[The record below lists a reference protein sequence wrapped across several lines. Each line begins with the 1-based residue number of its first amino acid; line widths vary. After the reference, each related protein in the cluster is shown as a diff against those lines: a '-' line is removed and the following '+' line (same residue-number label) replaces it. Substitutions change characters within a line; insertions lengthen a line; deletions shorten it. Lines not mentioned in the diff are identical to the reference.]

1 MVYCV
6 ECRAEVNVQHVQI
19 LRRQHMQTTIAR
31 ARTCMLNAQQRQK
44 PYYDRKH
51 VPSVFDVAADVLLA
65 TTNLHL
71 RTTGTRKLIPRWVEP
86 FKVLARMGSTAYCLD
101 LPDCMHQVHN
111 VFHVSL
117 IKPYRSD
124 GRTQLPPPP
133 ELVDDCPPGQY
144 KLSTWSFSYVRLAA
158 VTRLAPKHTLCG
170 ICSTHNSALAC
181 MQACSHS
188 GYCMAFA
195 TPCILSSPCVSL
207 SSVSQSSYCVLIHQ

>member
-1 MVYCV
+1 
-6 ECRAEVNVQHVQI
+6 
-19 LRRQHMQTTIAR
+19 MQTTIAR

-144 KLSTWSFSYVRLAA
+144 KCCQHGAFLMFGLLLSHGLH
-158 VTRLAPKHTLCG
+158 P
-170 ICSTHNSALAC
+170 STHYVASAVPTIVRWHVCKHA
-181 MQACSHS
+181 H
-188 GYCMAFA
+188 
-195 TPCILSSPCVSL
+195 TPDTAWPLQRLVS
-207 SSVSQSSYCVLIHQ
+207 